1 MLKNLKKIENKER
14 MNENIN
20 SLEWA
25 QENKEIK
32 PSRKV
37 YISRKFQDKKW
48 QNSNNYFLKTKN
60 DYFEYKKS
68 NYVNYR
74 MDNYKYLEDFF
85 EKYNFEIIDN
95 INEFYAFSEN
105 FIDQIN
111 FFNEVKTLISVTGA
125 GLTNAI
131 FMQKDTNVLEL
142 ATPFNEETFEE
153 KIKYQDIN
161 SYYFEKHQFVSLIYM
176 KSSCHLDLFLQ

>member
-1 MLKNLKKIENKER
+1 MVKIKDFLALHDIHEKNIS
-14 MNENIN
+14 IN
-20 SLEWA
+20 F
-25 QENKEIK
+25 I
-32 PSRKV
+32 
-37 YISRKFQDKKW
+37 D
-48 QNSNNYFLKTKN
+48 NSNNYFLKTKN

-111 FFNEVKTLISVTGA
+111 FFNEVKTLISVSGS
-125 GLTNAI
+125 GLTNSL
-131 FMQKDTNVLEL
+131 FMQKNTNLIEL
-142 ATPFNEETFEE
+142 ITPFNIFYCSKFINE
-153 KIKYQDIN
+153 KSKNLKI
-161 SYYFEKHQFVSLIYM
+161 
-176 KSSCHLDLFLQ
+176 